1 MKKKRQIDVSCG
13 KLGMDASPYWPKS
26 AKRDKRLLLM
36 LPETY
41 LLVPLVLWLCLFFK
55 RFKHRYKSSNKAGRL
70 LTTKMITDYAIIYKV
85 MLFIRLS
92 IFASVNRGSLGCLS
106 SLKFIILRPLFWTL
120 CELLFVTVAV
130 PKLDMHNVDVYQKGV
145 VYCVKYRCVSKRE

>member
-41 LLVPLVLWLCLFFK
+41 LLVPLVL
-55 RFKHRYKSSNKAGRL
+55 
-70 LTTKMITDYAIIYKV
+70 
-85 MLFIRLS
+85 
-92 IFASVNRGSLGCLS
+92 
-106 SLKFIILRPLFWTL
+106 
-120 CELLFVTVAV
+120 
-130 PKLDMHNVDVYQKGV
+130 
-145 VYCVKYRCVSKRE
+145 